1 MQHSR
6 EAVSTD
12 AAQTHLPDAPGP
24 PGPVRPLRLAGA
36 AAVVVAAFVAIRS
49 IVAHG
54 VSGFPLAAPPS
65 TAPGT
70 RGLRVFSDGYD
81 GQFVYRLALDPFTRA
96 ATAHGITLDN
106 PAYRQQRI
114 ATALLSHVVAGIPGV
129 STALAIVL
137 VNSVAVVV
145 AVVAARYLTA
155 DSARPMVFAVIL
167 AVPACLPISL
177 GRDLTE
183 PVAWAGVLVAL
194 VMASHARRDRGGAS
208 WLWCALAL
216 TVAVLARETSL
227 IVVGGLVL
235 ESLVLLVRRRPVEWG
250 RALIAAPIA
259 IELGWQIWV
268 AHNWGTKLPILLGP
282 DNNSGSPVVGVVKNF
297 LTGLATG
304 DVTSRGIGAVY
315 LADRVVLVV
324 VLAVAM
330 WQLIRRQSEVSLAEG
345 SAAVVATLV
354 VITLHSWS
362 TDAQFL
368 RAGMEAWGLS
378 VLVLIRSRS
387 AWANRTLYLAG
398 LLTLGVAVLYLV
410 RL

>member
-1 MQHSR
+1 M
-6 EAVSTD
+6 
-12 AAQTHLPDAPGP
+12 
-24 PGPVRPLRLAGA
+24 RLAGI
-36 AAVVVAAFVAIRS
+36 AAVLVALFVGIRS
-49 IVAHG
+49 IVTHG

-70 RGLRVFSDGYD
+70 RGVRVFSDGYD

-96 ATAHGITLDN
+96 TTAHGITLDN

-114 ATALLSHVVAGIPGV
+114 ATAALAHLVAGIPGV

-137 VNSVAVVV
+137 VNCIAVVV

-155 DSARPMVFAVIL
+155 ETARPMLFAVIL

-194 VMASHARRDRGGAS
+194 VLARRATRTAGAQWS
-208 WLWCALAL
+208 AWAGCAVAL
-216 TVAVLARETSL
+216 TVASLARETSL
-227 IVVGGLVL
+227 IIVGGLVL
-235 ESLVLLVRRRPVEWG
+235 ESLVLLGRRRPIQWG
-250 RALIAAPIA
+250 RTLLAVPIA

-268 AHNWGTKLPILLGP
+268 AQNWHTKLPILLGP
-282 DNNSGSPVVGVVKNF
+282 DNNSGSPVFGVVKNF
-297 LTGLATG
+297 LAGLATG
-304 DVTSRGIGAVY
+304 DVTNRNIGAVY

-324 VLAVAM
+324 LLAAAM
-330 WQLIRRQSEVSLAEG
+330 WQLVRRQSEITLAEG
-345 SAAVVATLV
+345 SAAVVAVLV

-368 RAGMEAWGLS
+368 RAGLEAWGLS

-387 AWANRTLYLAG
+387 AWAHRALYLAG
-398 LLTLGVAVLYLV
+398 LLTLGVSLLYLV